1 MDFVLKKSR
10 NKHLRKRHKTITLED
25 IVLSDGV
32 KQSVFCHNL
41 EQGLPWRLMFF
52 FSQEATKREMAKQQ
66 IHTCMTSATSFAI
79 LFFNIFFLCLSKV
92 YLDYLKWEI
101 DTESAFLELPLTIL
115 VLVSFAMLAMNILH
129 QEQLY
134 AIETAIER
142 DIIENANFA
151 WSGAFGHKGIEQVG
165 DLFAK
170 INSSDGN
177 FCLTSL
183 DMLCILEPK

>member
-1 MDFVLKKSR
+1 
-10 NKHLRKRHKTITLED
+10 
-25 IVLSDGV
+25 
-32 KQSVFCHNL
+32 
-41 EQGLPWRLMFF
+41 
-52 FSQEATKREMAKQQ
+52 MAKQQ

-79 LFFNIFFLCLSKV
+79 LFFQYFFLCLSKV

-170 INSSDGN
+170 INSSDGI